1 MRSRLRI
8 AWVLDVYDGVKTGGV
23 LSARRF
29 VEALRARHEVTVV
42 ATGPPGEGRVS
53 LPAFAPPP
61 FGRVMREM
69 GFVFAWPDARVLREV
84 LGQVDVVH
92 LQFPFWLGMRTARL
106 ARRLGVPLVAGFHVQ
121 PENMFRNVGLRAP

>member
-42 ATGPPGEGRVS
+42 AAGPPGPGQVS
-53 LPAFAPPP
+53 LPAFTPPP

-69 GFVFAWPDARVLREV
+69 GFLFAVPRRRVLEEALRRA
-84 LGQVDVVH
+84 DVVH
-92 LQFPFWLGMRTARL
+92 AQFPFWLGMRTAAM
-106 ARRLGVPLVAGFHVQ
+106 ARRAGVPLVAGFHVQ
-121 PENMFRNVGLRAP
+121 PENMFTNVG